1 MKVLGVIPARGGS
14 KGVPNKNIRDL
25 AGKPLIG
32 FTIEETLKSGVDE
45 VIVSTDSLMIADIAQ
60 QFGARV
66 PFIRPLEISGDNAK
80 SIDVALHAL
89 EEMENIDSCLFDAI
103 VVLQPTTPFRSSD
116 DIRTSINLLI
126 DNPDADS
133 VISVV
138 NVGAHHPARMKFIE
152 NGVLIDPTF
161 CEDYE
166 NQNRQELT
174 PMYIRNGAIYLTRR
188 ETLISGSY
196 KGKKCLAYEMPPIR
210 SSNIDTMYDFEL
222 AEFVYNKFL
231 K

>member
-1 MKVLGVIPARGGS
+1 MKILGVIPARGGS
-14 KGVPNKNIRDL
+14 KGVPNKNIRYL

-32 FTIEETLKSGVDE
+32 FTIDETLKSGVDE
-45 VIVSTDSLMIADIAQ
+45 VIVSTDSLMIAQIAQ

-66 PFIRPLEISGDNAK
+66 PFIRPFEISGDNAK

-89 EEMENIDSCLFDAI
+89 KEMEYIDSCLFDAI
-103 VVLQPTTPFRSSD
+103 IVLQPTTPFRSSD
-116 DIRTSINLLI
+116 DIRASINLLK

-138 NVGAHHPARMKFIE
+138 NVEAHHPARMKFIE
-152 NGVLIDPTF
+152 NGVLIDPPF

-166 NQNRQELT
+166 NQNRQELK

-196 KGKKCLAYEMPPIR
+196 KGEKCLAYEMPTIR
-210 SSNIDTMYDFEL
+210 SSNIDTMYDFES